1 MQYNYNKQQIRDA
14 MKRHL
19 PVIHDGVQYDEIVEH
34 TIRHGA
40 GYAYVILRKGE
51 KLAFAGAGDITI
63 VEPDNSIQ
71 SPAETE
77 RSTNESNT

>member
-19 PVIHDGVQYDEIVEH
+19 PVIHDGIQYDQIVDY
-34 TIRHGA
+34 TIHHDA

-63 VEPDNSIQ
+63 VEPEKSNQ
-71 SPAETE
+71 SSAETE